1 MSQIIYFFCQVFR
14 TVITLL
20 KNEKLNAVCQS
31 SIIKTIF
38 CLIADG
44 HQIYRHKK
52 NYKYTQ
58 GSGLTAGENTFMKT
72 TVTPFCCNNFTYFS
86 NSEQCSR
93 FDVFF
98 LNP

>member
-1 MSQIIYFFCQVFR
+1 MLFANHLSLKLYFAS
-14 TVITLL
+14 LL
-20 KNEKLNAVCQS
+20 MVTKYTD
-31 SIIKTIF
+31 I
-38 CLIADG
+38 
-44 HQIYRHKK
+44 KK